1 MDVSDGA
8 SSTIRGGS
16 KDSRTARWF
25 FRGTRKGLLNLG
37 IKIPRDDSVR
47 LLVRI
52 AERIDWS
59 KLSGAYARFI
69 QRISGGGL
77 HWA

>member
-16 KDSRTARWF
+16 KDSRTA
-25 FRGTRKGLLNLG
+25 RGTRKGLLNLG

>member
-1 MDVSDGA
+1 MV
-8 SSTIRGGS
+8 
-16 KDSRTARWF
+16 